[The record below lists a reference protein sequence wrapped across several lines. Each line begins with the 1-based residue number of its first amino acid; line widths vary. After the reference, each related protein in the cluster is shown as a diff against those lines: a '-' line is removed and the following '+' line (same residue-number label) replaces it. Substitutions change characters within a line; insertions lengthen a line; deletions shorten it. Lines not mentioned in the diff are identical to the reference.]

1 MTIIRQETSLIP
13 NTLEGQALADEYEQK
28 LRAQGCF
35 RKRFEDTTYI
45 TIKAEYTL
53 AVKDGES

>member
-1 MTIIRQETSLIP
+1 MTIIRQETTIIP
-13 NTLEGQALADEYEQK
+13 HTLEGRLLADEYEQK

-35 RKRFEDTTYI
+35 RKRFEDTVYI

-53 AVKDGES
+53 AVKDGE